1 MGMIRDQAT
10 ISGATLAGGTP
21 ATMWLP
27 IEPNTGTVTNKI
39 AATEL
44 ATYVV
49 GTIASA
55 TTSVAGFMSA
65 ADKTKLN
72 LITITGAAS
81 IDTLVSQSHAAVTAT
96 NASIA
101 LSGQAVSVAIDGGA
115 NNLLSLAGGGLRVD
129 VPAAHVTYA
138 KIQNVSATDKLLG
151 RSTAGAGSIEE
162 ITCTAFARTILDDA
176 DATATRTTLGLGT
189 LATQSG
195 TFSGTS
201 SGTNTGDQTITLS
214 GAVTGSGTGAITTTL
229 TAHNHA
235 ASEIT
240 SGTIATA
247 RLGSGTANTTAW
259 LRGDQTWSAVAI
271 ADGTYGQIVVGSS
284 GTSWSLSSTAAINI
298 KSVRE
303 GTFAITDGASV
314 DIDPANGGIQTWT
327 LGANRTPTATNFASG
342 QAVTLMITA
351 GASFSVTWTTI
362 GVVWVGGSAPILP
375 TTGKGVVELWK
386 VSTTVYG
393 AYVGDV
399 A

>member
-21 ATMWLP
+21 ATMWIP

-129 VPAAHVTYA
+129 AAATSHTHAIADTTGLQTALDA
-138 KIQNVSATDKLLG
+138 KSATG
-151 RSTAGAGSIEE
+151 HT
-162 ITCTAFARTILDDA
+162 
-176 DATATRTTLGLGT
+176 
-189 LATQSG
+189 
-195 TFSGTS
+195 
-201 SGTNTGDQTITLS
+201 
-214 GAVTGSGTGAITTTL
+214 
-229 TAHNHA
+229 HA
-235 ASEIT
+235 ATDIA

-247 RLGSGTANTTAW
+247 RLGSGTASASTF
-259 LRGDQTWSAVAI
+259 LRGDQTWATVPAVIGI
-271 ADGTYGQIVVGSS
+271 AVSDEQND
-284 GTSWSLSSTAAINI
+284 L
-298 KSVRE
+298 
-303 GTFAITDGASV
+303 
-314 DIDPANGGIQTWT
+314 
-327 LGANRTPTATNFASG
+327 
-342 QAVTLMITA
+342 TA
-351 GASFSVTWTTI
+351 GASKITFRMPHAFTLTDVRASVSVAPVGSTIIVDIKENGSSIFSTKISIDASEKTSTTAATPHVLSDSVLADDSEITVSIDQVGSSTPGMGLKLWLI
-362 GVVWVGGSAPILP
+362 GVKS
-375 TTGKGVVELWK
+375 
-386 VSTTVYG
+386 
-393 AYVGDV
+393 
-399 A
+399 